1 MSYTPKCLGHV
12 NIFVRNAARSRE
24 WYEDVLGL
32 HTYDLRPDAAF
43 MSADIEQ
50 SHEIAL
56 VHVGDDAPGPERGR
70 VGLNHMAWYMETL
83 EDLKQF
89 YLRIKDKNIPIVR
102 VGDHGISMG
111 VYIQDPDGNG
121 IEVFYELPRSEWPR
135 QEKLF
140 TNLGNGE
147 GRFPGPWDEELK
159 KQAAAAAP

>member
-56 VHVGDDAPGPERGR
+56 VQVGDDAPGPERGR

-83 EDLKQF
+83 ED
-89 YLRIKDKNIPIVR
+89 
-102 VGDHGISMG
+102 
-111 VYIQDPDGNG
+111 
-121 IEVFYELPRSEWPR
+121 
-135 QEKLF
+135 
-140 TNLGNGE
+140 
-147 GRFPGPWDEELK
+147 
-159 KQAAAAAP
+159 